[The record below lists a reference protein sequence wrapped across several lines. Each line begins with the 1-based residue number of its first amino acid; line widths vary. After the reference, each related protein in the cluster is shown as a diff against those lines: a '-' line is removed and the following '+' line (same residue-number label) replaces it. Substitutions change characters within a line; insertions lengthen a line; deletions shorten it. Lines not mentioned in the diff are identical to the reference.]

1 MVHEEKKIPRKMN
14 KILGKEHLKRREKE
28 EKKEGGEGGCKEKK
42 EEISRT
48 EKNVL

>member
-28 EKKEGGEGGCKEKK
+28 EKKEGGGRGM
-42 EEISRT
+42 
-48 EKNVL
+48 

>member
-28 EKKEGGEGGCKEKK
+28 DKKEGGEGGCKEKK
-42 EEISRT
+42 
-48 EKNVL
+48 KKK

>member
-28 EKKEGGEGGCKEKK
+28 EKKEGGKGDVKKKK

>member
-42 EEISRT
+42 RRN
-48 EKNVL
+48 K

>member
-1 MVHEEKKIPRKMN
+1 MVHEEKKIPRKMD

-28 EKKEGGEGGCKEKK
+28 EKKEGDVKK
-42 EEISRT
+42 KKKEISRT

>member
-42 EEISRT
+42 
-48 EKNVL
+48 KKK